1 LKIKAGLGFDIHR
14 LAKGKK
20 LILGGTEIS
29 FSKGLIGHS
38 DGDCL
43 IHALIDGL
51 LGAMGERDIGQLFP
65 NTDPKYRDIRS
76 TKLLAEVMKKL
87 KEKKFTILNID
98 SIILAEEPKL
108 APHISR
114 MKDVLCPLLD
124 IQKEDLGIK
133 AKTYEGVGLVG
144 EGEAM
149 AAWVQ
154 VLVKEEE

>member
-1 LKIKAGLGFDIHR
+1 
-14 LAKGKK
+14 
-20 LILGGTEIS
+20 
-29 FSKGLIGHS
+29 
-38 DGDCL
+38 
-43 IHALIDGL
+43 
-51 LGAMGERDIGQLFP
+51 LGAIGERDIGQLFP

-108 APHISR
+108 AHHISR